1 MNIDWHS
8 SSLTRFTIV
17 DKDYK
22 KTHKTFAVLWSM
34 SVVQISGLIASLWPG
49 YEMTYKKIWVMWL
62 MSGSADI
69 HFHFSAGTSG
79 LRS

>member
-1 MNIDWHS
+1 
-8 SSLTRFTIV
+8 
-17 DKDYK
+17 
-22 KTHKTFAVLWSM
+22 M

-79 LRS
+79 LR